1 MPGRWGCFQRAG
13 PSIARP
19 CCAKSSCRPTELV
32 SLLPSPSRAGR
43 AVRGGESRGA
53 GLGAQPFQAGCPDS
67 ARPAPSPPPRPLP
80 GLRPAPFQR
89 KRLERRAW
97 FADAGC
103 VLTRVC
109 GCVNSI
115 AVNQVAS
122 VSVRSPAED
131 PLVKGEPLLAA
142 YLPLTYILINF
153 WVL

>member
-67 ARPAPSPPPRPLP
+67 ARPAPSPPAPPPPRPAARSFTEEASRTQGLVRRRR
-80 GLRPAPFQR
+80 LRPR
-89 KRLERRAW
+89 K
-97 FADAGC
+97 GM
-103 VLTRVC
+103 RVC
-109 GCVNSI
+109 KQHCCQSSSVCKFQEPRGGSFGKGR
-115 AVNQVAS
+115 AFAS
-122 VSVRSPAED
+122 S
-131 PLVKGEPLLAA
+131 LLAPH
-142 YLPLTYILINF
+142 LHLD
-153 WVL
+153 